1 MKNYYRCVL
10 VIHIMFLSFI
20 TFGCSGAQIQKP
32 PESFETT
39 CIQGTVWYRAP
50 TDSTPMRYPYATVT
64 AWRHGIDQ
72 GLAEVKADEAGN
84 FCIEVPLGDLTV
96 DLKVWGVRRLGGR
109 SYTCKGSEENID
121 LGTTS
126 KKCGEDCT
134 SIDIITECGEF
145 QPPYHRQ
152 M

>member
-1 MKNYYRCVL
+1 MKNYYRFAL
-10 VIHIMFLSFI
+10 VIYSIFLFLI
-20 TFGCSGAQIQKP
+20 TFGCSRTQIQKA
-32 PESFETT
+32 PESPETT
-39 CIQGTVWYRAP
+39 CIQGTVWYRTS

-64 AWRHGIDQ
+64 AWRHGTDQ
-72 GLAEVKADEAGN
+72 GLAETKADGAGN
-84 FCIEVPLGDLTV
+84 YCIEVPLGDYKV
-96 DLKVWGVRRLGGR
+96 DLRVWGLKRLGGT

-126 KKCGEDCT
+126 KKCGENCI

-145 QPPYHRQ
+145 QPSYRRQ